1 MKRLTNDKVADNLKE
16 NIKGLQ
22 AIGYEPDMSNLR
34 YVRLAEYERTGC
46 TPEEIIAMQKMIIT
60 LKKMNIIVDTNEPK
74 TMSDYAELAAE
85 MSQQDFLKSL
95 NK

>member
-1 MKRLTNDKVADNLKE
+1 MKNLSNGMVSIMKRLTNDKVADNLKE

-46 TPEEIIAMQKMIIT
+46 TPEEVIAIRDEAIR
-60 LKKMNIIVDTNEPK
+60 LENESYNVFGRK
-74 TMSDYAELAAE
+74 NY
-85 MSQQDFLKSL
+85 
-95 NK
+95 